1 MLEAF
6 VDFYLHDAI
15 DSVADV
21 GYVSLSDEDLA
32 ATRERWASRTT
43 GAA

>member
-15 DSVADV
+15 DAVADV
-21 GYVSLSDEDLA
+21 GYVPLAEEDLA
-32 ATRERWASRTT
+32 DTRERWASRTT